1 MLCKA
6 DAQPLYAIKWAYK
19 KDKKMKTKIIELKP
33 DEIRQAAWLG
43 ENLKKYEEIKVQKEK
58 NGSILIMKQ
67 KFIK

>member
-1 MLCKA
+1 
-6 DAQPLYAIKWAYK
+6 
-19 KDKKMKTKIIELKP
+19 MKTKIIELKP